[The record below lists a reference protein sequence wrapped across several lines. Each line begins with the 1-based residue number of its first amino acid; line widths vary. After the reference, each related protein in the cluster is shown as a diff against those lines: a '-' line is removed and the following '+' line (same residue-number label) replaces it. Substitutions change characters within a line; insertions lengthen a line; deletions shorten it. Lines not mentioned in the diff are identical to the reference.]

1 MTGRPAH
8 DAHDAPGCSW
18 RIAHDAPGCS
28 WRIAHDAPGCSW
40 RIAHDAPLV
49 VTRSQHYGCGD
60 HSTPGTKVLRP
71 SRSRSMVTEGR
82 GMSQAPSN
90 RAPRVVRTMLVGG
103 LLIGGL
109 GLVVRPGAAGATDT
123 TVPGAPTSTVA
134 PAPLPSSPPVTVP
147 DSTRRIGTAAPAFQP
162 AARPALSTA
171 RLLAAEAV
179 PKLAASALDALSGR
193 PAAASYP
200 ELRRR
205 LAAAVASKI
214 TTATAAD
221 LDGAWAASS
230 EARMTVVLTA
240 LAQVGKPYA
249 YAVAGPNAFDCSGLV
264 LFAWQTVGVS
274 LKHQSEE
281 QINQV
286 PNVAAAQVRP
296 GDIAWYPNHVAL
308 ALGAGHAIVHAQ
320 QPGVPLGLSDW
331 SDRTSRWGSPLP

>member
-1 MTGRPAH
+1 MPEATSKRAAH
-8 DAHDAPGCSW
+8 
-18 RIAHDAPGCS
+18 
-28 WRIAHDAPGCSW
+28 
-40 RIAHDAPLV
+40 
-49 VTRSQHYGCGD
+49 
-60 HSTPGTKVLRP
+60 
-71 SRSRSMVTEGR
+71 
-82 GMSQAPSN
+82 
-90 RAPRVVRTMLVGG
+90 VVRTMLVGG

-109 GLVVRPGAAGATDT
+109 GLVGRPLAAGATDT
-123 TVPGAPTSTVA
+123 TVPATTTTTLAPSTPPPATAPTITVA
-134 PAPLPSSPPVTVP
+134 
-147 DSTRRIGTAAPAFQP
+147 DSARRLGTAAPSFQP
-162 AARPALSTA
+162 SPRPALSTA

-193 PAAASYP
+193 PAAASYA

-221 LDGAWAASS
+221 LDAAWAVASA
-230 EARMTVVLTA
+230 ARMTVVLTA

-249 YAVAGPNAFDCSGLV
+249 YAEAGPNAFDCSGLV

-286 PNVAAAQVRP
+286 PNIAVTQVRP

-331 SDRTSRWGSPLP
+331 SDRTARWGSPLP